1 MSNLNLT
8 RGFNL
13 SNLNKPATPTN
24 STGKSLNFSS
34 TGNSTA
40 TTASN
45 LTNNFNSLSIPM
57 KTLSLLVIIL
67 FVVMVGY
74 TGYSLFADFYN
85 TYNSEPY
92 LVKGTKLG
100 KSTVVIPGYKVP
112 PSVDQKYGTEF
123 AYSMWIYV
131 NDWTYKQSEWKH
143 ILHKGSHTAMPLQAP
158 GIWLY
163 PNENKLAINMNTFY
177 SVKESCDIENIP
189 IAKWFHLTVVVIG
202 KYIDVYINGRLKKRC
217 QFKGVPKQN
226 FGDVYI
232 NQWQGFD
239 GFLSN
244 VRYFSYALPFY
255 RIEQLVKDGPS
266 KESCIDDKKTLPPY
280 LAPDWWEK
288 EGFSKSSV

>member
-1 MSNLNLT
+1 MNNLNLT

-13 SNLNKPATPTN
+13 SNLNKPPL
-24 STGKSLNFSS
+24 STS
-34 TGNSTA
+34 TSTA
-40 TTASN
+40 TPSTN
-45 LTNNFNSLSIPM
+45 LSLSTNMRSLNSLSTPM
-57 KTLSLLVIIL
+57 RLIAIVVAIL
-67 FVVMVGY
+67 FVIIVGY
-74 TGYSLFADFYN
+74 SAYSLVTDLYN

-100 KSTVVIPGYKVP
+100 KTTVVIPGYRVQ
-112 PSVDQKYGTEF
+112 PSVDQKYGAEF
-123 AYSMWIYV
+123 AYAMWIYI
-131 NDWTYKQSEWKH
+131 NDWTYKQNEWKH

-189 IAKWFHLTVVVIG
+189 IAKWFHLVVVVVG

-244 VRYFSYALPFY
+244 VRYFNYALPFY
-255 RIEQLVKDGPS
+255 RIEQLLNEGPS
-266 KESCIDDKKTLPPY
+266 KESCIDDKKTTPPY

-288 EGFSKSSV
+288 SGFSKNGI

>member
-1 MSNLNLT
+1 MNKNLNLT

-13 SNLNKPATPTN
+13 SNLNKPALTTP
-24 STGKSLNFSS
+24 STPSKLPNV
-34 TGNSTA
+34 TLPNVTA
-40 TTASN
+40 QAAVV
-45 LTNNFNSLSIPM
+45 TNNFN
-57 KTLSLLVIIL
+57 TLSLGMKVISVIVVILVLII
-67 FVVMVGY
+67 VGY
-74 TGYSLFADFYN
+74 TGYSFLTDLYN

-100 KSTVVIPGYKVP
+100 KSTVVVPGYKVQ
-112 PSVDQKYGTEF
+112 PSVDQKYGAEF
-123 AYSMWIYV
+123 AYSMWIYI

-143 ILHKGSHTAMPLQAP
+143 ILHKGSQTAMPLQAP

-163 PNENKLAINMNTFY
+163 PNENKMAINMNTFY

-202 KYIDVYINGRLKKRC
+202 RYIDVYINGRLKKRC

-244 VRYFSYALPFY
+244 VRYFNYALPFF
-255 RIEQLVKDGPS
+255 RIEQLVKEGPS

-288 EGFSKSSV
+288 EGFGKMPI